1 MQACSCDPRPVRWPI
16 EHPYWITG
24 EDDTRFYLEAWA
36 HSEEEIRMNWPDACK
51 IETLTENEPGVFSP
65 RRPCPDWYL
74 DERMGLLRKI
84 YVIFAP
90 HWSWGTAF
98 VLFRKD
104 GAGFVH
110 FNVYDNG
117 DIPSISD
124 LFVQEGCRRK
134 GVGSELLRDV
144 EELARLRG
152 HGSVSLWADPGGWCR
167 GWYHRLGYRETPE
180 MDTTPSGDIWMIKD
194 FTKPI

>member
-1 MQACSCDPRPVRWPI
+1 MRKINQIIIDNQVYVVRRTNNIAGLGPDPCSLCDLRKKCEIEYVQPCRLFHRGYHLAHFVKKTTINGRPMQAA
-16 EHPYWITG
+16 IT
-24 EDDTRFYLEAWA
+24 A
-36 HSEEEIRMNWPDACK
+36 EI
-51 IETLTENEPGVFSP
+51 
-65 RRPCPDWYL
+65 
-74 DERMGLLRKI
+74 LRKR

-110 FNVYDNG
+110 FNVSDNG

-134 GVGSELLRDV
+134 GVGSELLRDA
-144 EELARLRG
+144 EELARLLG